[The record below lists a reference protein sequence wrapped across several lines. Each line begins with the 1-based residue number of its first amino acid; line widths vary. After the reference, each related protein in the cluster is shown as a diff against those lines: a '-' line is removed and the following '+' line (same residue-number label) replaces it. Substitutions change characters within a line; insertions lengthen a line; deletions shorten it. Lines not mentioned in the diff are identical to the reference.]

1 MLIFPA
7 FQDRII
13 VLAAGLLMTAGLAY
27 IVNRMKNRTEVK
39 QEETDSKTGKN

>member
-27 IVNRMKNRTEVK
+27 IVNRLRNRTEEKK
-39 QEETDSKTGKN
+39 QDIDR